1 MHLSLSHRNIF
12 LHPTQQQVA
21 GSLSLLKLWCREC
34 VELLVMPLPSS
45 NVSAGAIREHSL
57 VFSPEE
63 VGDGV
68 AVLLVVQ
75 GDDSVD
81 ARLHC
86 VAACEAE
93 RIPNVDDCGADFG
106 CDKSELFGS

>member
-1 MHLSLSHRNIF
+1 MHLSLTHSNIF

-21 GSLSLLKLWCREC
+21 WSLSLVKLRCHEC

-45 NVSAGAIREHSL
+45 DISASAIREHSL

-68 AVLLVVQ
+68 AVLVAVQ
-75 GDDSVD
+75 RDDSVD

-86 VAACEAE
+86 VAARKAE
-93 RIPNVDDCGADFG
+93 RVPNVDDCGADFG
-106 CDKSELFGS
+106 CDESEFFGS